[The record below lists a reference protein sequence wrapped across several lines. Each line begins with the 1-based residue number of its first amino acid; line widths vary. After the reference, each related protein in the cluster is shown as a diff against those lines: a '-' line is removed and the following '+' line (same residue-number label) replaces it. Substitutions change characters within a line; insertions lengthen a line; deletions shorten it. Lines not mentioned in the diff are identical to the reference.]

1 MRQSSSQRPYRY
13 SKMMSQH
20 ISSLSWRCTNF
31 KWSSRPTR
39 SGLTPWSDVWKHI
52 QWSQVYR
59 LGKMCGWYTNSYCH
73 ITGSL
78 RYIYIYCN
86 IFHFTGTC
94 TMKPAKTNWQA
105 MKLLSLGQSVSREHT
120 FKDRVHTGHQSPRF
134 HCVTM
139 VKNPRQKHHTQ
150 ELLMLHGLQVKA

>member
-39 SGLTPWSDVWKHI
+39 SGLTPWSDVWKHTMKSGVQTRQNVWLI
-52 QWSQVYR
+52 HQLLLSHHR
-59 LGKMCGWYTNSYCH
+59 FTE
-73 ITGSL
+73 
-78 RYIYIYCN
+78 IYIYCN